1 MREETAFGIRPEIG
15 RWGFVLLGLAMNLC
29 LGAVYAW
36 SIFKPAVER
45 VFHVSAFLG
54 NLPFMTFIACFSV
67 TMFFGGT
74 LMERIGP
81 RWTALLG
88 GLVVGLG
95 WLLSS
100 LATSIGMLVLTYG
113 VIAGSGVGLAYG
125 CPVAMGARWFPD
137 RKGLAVGLML
147 AGFGGSAVL
156 TGRIAHLLIGDVK
169 TLSDEALA
177 DALSRTFLWFGAAF
191 TVLLILLAL
200 SFRFPAPGWRPRG
213 WASAAGSAASPSF
226 DRAAMVRTSTF
237 WGLFL
242 CYVIGSLSGLMAIGI
257 SKPVGS
263 EIVHVESATGSAL
276 VGLFALFNALG
287 RPLFGW
293 LADRITPR
301 WAAVLNLAILL
312 SVSLAMLRAEA
323 GDVPLY
329 VASFAGFWLCLG
341 GWLAI
346 APAATAS
353 YFGMAHYS
361 RNYGGVFLAYG
372 LGAILG
378 GLLSGHAKDFFGSYV
393 YAFYPT
399 AGLAAV
405 GIVIAL
411 VLLKPPAPRSWA
423 AGWFPQTIR

>member
-15 RWGFVLLGLAMNLC
+15 RWGFVLLGLTMNLC

-36 SIFKPAVER
+36 SIFKPAVEK
-45 VFHVSAFLG
+45 VFDVSAFQG

-125 CPVAMGARWFPD
+125 CPVALGARWFPD

-169 TLSDEALA
+169 TLSGEALA
-177 DALSRTFLWFGAAF
+177 GTLSQTFLWFGMAF
-191 TVLLILLAL
+191 TVLLVLLAL
-200 SFRFPAPGWRPRG
+200 TFRFPAPGWRPQG
-213 WASAAGSAASPSF
+213 WVTATGSTASISF

-263 EIVHVESATGSAL
+263 EIVHVSSAAGSAL

-312 SVSLAMLRAEA
+312 SVSVAMLRAGA
-323 GDVPLY
+323 DTVPLY

-378 GLLSGHAKDFFGSYV
+378 GLLSGQAKDFFGSYV

-399 AGLAAV
+399 AGLAAL

-411 VLLKPPAPRSWA
+411 VLLKPPAR
-423 AGWFPQTIR
+423 RN

>member
-1 MREETAFGIRPEIG
+1 MRDETAFGIRPEIG
-15 RWGFVLLGLAMNLC
+15 RWGFVLLGVTMNLC

-36 SIFKPAVER
+36 SIFKPAVEK
-45 VFHVSAFLG
+45 VFDVTAFQG

-125 CPVAMGARWFPD
+125 CPVALGARWFPD

-156 TGRIAHLLIGDVK
+156 TGRIAHFLIGDVK
-169 TLSDEALA
+169 TLSAEALA
-177 DALSRTFLWFGAAF
+177 GKLSQTFLWFGMAF
-191 TVLLILLAL
+191 TVLLVLLAL
-200 SFRFPAPGWRPRG
+200 TFRFPTPGWKPQG
-213 WASAAGSAASPSF
+213 WASAAGSTASLSF
-226 DRAAMVRTSTF
+226 DRTAMVRTSTF
-237 WGLFL
+237 WGLFF
-242 CYVIGSLSGLMAIGI
+242 CYVIGCLSGLMAIGI

-263 EIVHVESATGSAL
+263 EIVHVSSATGSAL

-312 SVSLAMLRAEA
+312 SEQ
-323 GDVPLY
+323 
-329 VASFAGFWLCLG
+329 
-341 GWLAI
+341 
-346 APAATAS
+346 
-353 YFGMAHYS
+353 
-361 RNYGGVFLAYG
+361 
-372 LGAILG
+372 
-378 GLLSGHAKDFFGSYV
+378 AKDIFGSYV

-399 AGLAAV
+399 AGLAAL

-411 VLLKPPAPRSWA
+411 VLLKPPAP
-423 AGWFPQTIR
+423 QD